1 MQFRSRP
8 LTISA
13 STSCS
18 RTVSRSKSRR
28 YGAGGG
34 SGAAASTLGRSQAG
48 SQVPPRTAALTAATT
63 CSAAAYFATK
73 PTAPA
78 RMALI
83 AVAASGYAV
92 STTTSGADGRVTS
105 CAVRSIPLT
114 RPRRT
119 SMITASG
126 LRAFVMPTTWYG
138 SQTGASG
145 SRPGSAPRM
154 ASRPSPNTG

>member
-1 MQFRSRP
+1 VTLRMWVLTVFGDWQSLPAMQCRSRP

-18 RTVSRSKSRR
+18 RMVSWSKSWRH
-28 YGAGGG
+28 GAWGG
-34 SGAAASTLGRSQAG
+34 SGAAATTRCSRPAG
-48 SQVPPRTAALTAATT
+48 SQVPPSMAARTAATT

-92 STTTSGADGRVTS
+92 SITTSGADGRATS

-114 RPRRT
+114 RPSRT

-126 LRAFVMPTTWYG
+126 LRAIAMSTT
-138 SQTGASG
+138 
-145 SRPGSAPRM
+145 R
-154 ASRPSPNTG
+154 